1 MQILTKIRPYL
12 NQAAAL
18 NIFNTMIEPLLTYCI
33 IINLNCTL
41 THKHLISYIERR
53 TDIIVNRNHVNKFK
67 IPSIDHLIKKKACA
81 TVRKC

>member
-18 NIFNTMIEPLLTYCI
+18 NIFNTMIVPLLAYCI

-41 THKHLISYIERR
+41 THKHLISYIERW

-67 IPSIDHLIKKKACA
+67 IPSIDHLIKKKAYA
-81 TVRKC
+81 IVRKC